1 MGKIC
6 FPQGKINFEHIKNSV
21 QTAELLALGK
31 AMNIYINCLMFYSS
45 RQHVKWN
52 HFKYT
57 GLNSTMISWC
67 WRFHVLSCW
76 RFFPCHLSHRY
87 VMKMYCPPVTILGYT
102 SQNRHFEKFIN
113 IHSNKKNL
121 KRSSITHFLKESQ
134 EVFYISCS

>member
-1 MGKIC
+1 M
-6 FPQGKINFEHIKNSV
+6 

-31 AMNIYINCLMFYSS
+31 AMNIYINCLMFYPS
-45 RQHVKWN
+45 RQHVKRN

-102 SQNRHFEKFIN
+102 SQNRQFEKFIN
-113 IHSNKKNL
+113 IHSNKKKLEEEFNNSFSEAVARSVLYKLLL
-121 KRSSITHFLKESQ
+121 KIWQYSAQENICDGVSS
-134 EVFYISCS
+134 